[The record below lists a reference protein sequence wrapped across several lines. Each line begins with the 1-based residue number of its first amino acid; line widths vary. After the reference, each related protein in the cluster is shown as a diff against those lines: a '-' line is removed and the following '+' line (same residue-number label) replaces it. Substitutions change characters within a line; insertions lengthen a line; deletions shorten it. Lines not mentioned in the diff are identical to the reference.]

1 MIDIVNYFKRDWK
14 VYVMAHE
21 GSPTG
26 DEAYNARR
34 RYYRAA
40 ERHLNKANKLSG
52 ASADRERR
60 LAEIQFRHALD
71 TYDPETTQKL
81 SKPMQRLANEFGID
95 VQQQREQV
103 QSVDEKKRAK
113 TYEEIRE
120 IRTQAISEEESKK
133 ARVKN
138 LKDVQTRRE
147 YEAQQLFSQQ
157 NIAHRILGG
166 LVNIWRTD
174 ENRYTEGKNKG
185 KINLGKILPSVFEHY
200 KVNTMA
206 DLLEKIEQEV
216 GEMLYGADQVEIYD
230 VVKLTLQENHPKV
243 A

>member
-1 MIDIVNYFKRDWK
+1 MINIVNYFKRDWK
-14 VYVMAHE
+14 VYVMARAKR
-21 GSPTG
+21 PTG
-26 DEAYNARR
+26 DKAYNARR

-40 ERHLNKANKLSG
+40 ERHLNKANMLSG
-52 ASADRERR
+52 ASAERERR

-95 VQQQREQV
+95 VQRQREQV

-120 IRTQAISEEESKK
+120 TRTQAIGEESKK

-138 LKDVQTRRE
+138 QKDISVRRE

-166 LVNIWRTD
+166 LVDIWNIP
-174 ENRYTEGKNKG
+174 ENRKPDG
-185 KINLGKILPSVFEHY
+185 KIDRSKILPSLFEHY

-206 DLLEKIEQEV
+206 ELLEKIEQEV
-216 GEMLYGADQVEIYD
+216 GDMLYGAGQDEIYD
-230 VVKLTLQENHPKV
+230 TVKLVLQLKNPK
-243 A
+243 AA

>member
-1 MIDIVNYFKRDWK
+1 MAREKR
-14 VYVMAHE
+14 
-21 GSPTG
+21 PTG

-52 ASADRERR
+52 ASAERERK

-103 QSVDEKKRAK
+103 QSVEEKKRAK

-120 IRTQAISEEESKK
+120 IRTQAIGEESKK

-138 LKDVQTRRE
+138 QKDISVRRE

-166 LVNIWRTD
+166 TVDVWRDAARNPVT
-174 ENRYTEGKNKG
+174 G
-185 KINLGKILPSVFEHY
+185 KIDKSKILPTLFKHFV
-200 KVNTMA
+200 VDA
-206 DLLEKIEQEV
+206 LAGLLEKIEAQI
-216 GEMLYGADQVEIYD
+216 GDMLYGAGQEEIYD
-230 VVKLTLQENHPKV
+230 TVKLVLQLKNPKV

>member
-1 MIDIVNYFKRDWK
+1 MVRAKR
-14 VYVMAHE
+14 
-21 GSPTG
+21 PTG

-52 ASADRERR
+52 VSAERERR

-81 SKPMQRLANEFGID
+81 SKSMQRLANEFGID
-95 VQQQREQV
+95 VQRQREQV

-113 TYEEIRE
+113 TYQEIRE
-120 IRTQAISEEESKK
+120 TRTQAIGEESKK

-138 LKDVQTRRE
+138 QKDISVRRE
-147 YEAQQLFSQQ
+147 YEAQQLFNQQ
-157 NIAHRILGG
+157 NISHRILGG
-166 LVNIWRTD
+166 LVDIWRTD
-174 ENRYTEGKNKG
+174 ENRDIKTG
-185 KINLGKILPSVFEHY
+185 KIRRERILPSLFEHY
-200 KVNTMA
+200 KVNTLSE
-206 DLLEKIEQEV
+206 LLSKIENEI
-216 GEMLYGADQVEIYD
+216 GDMLYGAGQDEIYD
-230 VVKLTLQENHPKV
+230 TVKLVLQLKNPKV

>member
-1 MIDIVNYFKRDWK
+1 MIDIVNYFIYDWK
-14 VYVMAHE
+14 VLNMARAKR
-21 GSPTG
+21 PTG
-26 DEAYNARR
+26 DEATNARK

-40 ERHLNKANKLSG
+40 ERHLKKASQLSG

-95 VQQQREQV
+95 VQRQREQV
-103 QSVDEKKRAK
+103 QSLDEKKRAK
-113 TYEEIRE
+113 TYQEIRE
-120 IRTQAISEEESKK
+120 MRTQAISEEESKK

-166 LVNIWRTD
+166 TVDVWRDAARNPVT
-174 ENRYTEGKNKG
+174 G
-185 KINLGKILPSVFEHY
+185 KIDKSKILPTLFKHFV
-200 KVNTMA
+200 VDTLA
-206 DLLEKIEQEV
+206 GLLEKIEAQI
-216 GEMLYGADQVEIYD
+216 GDMLYGAGQEEIYD
-230 VVKLTLQENHPKV
+230 TVKLTLQLKNPKV